1 MANPNRVIYPTLTLP
16 SGKKIQFTSV
26 TFLDRRKILK
36 GYKQEQGY
44 LMEELLAAYALYT
57 IDGEPIDTSFGSP
70 SIIER
75 LDTWDYKDVTYY
87 LEVFMRT
94 VMLDDEMRSQ
104 AESDAKKIS
113 SGGTSTNQIGTDKD
127 MSGTSPGLPKGL
139 TVNRS

>member
-1 MANPNRVIYPTLTLP
+1 MPNLNKVIYPTLTLP
-16 SGKKIQFTSV
+16 SGKKVQFTSV
-26 TFLDRRKILK
+26 TFLDRRRILK
-36 GYKQEQGY
+36 SYKQEQGY
-44 LMEELLAAYALYT
+44 LMEEMLAAYALHT
-57 IDGEPIDTSFGSP
+57 IDGEPLDTGFGSP
-70 SIIER
+70 QIIER

-113 SGGTSTNQIGTDKD
+113 SGATSTNQTVTDKD
-127 MSGTSPGLPKGL
+127 TSGTPSGLPKGL